1 MRLTDKITKYM
12 ECNNIKTLAD
22 FARAADLPYMTV
34 KNLFVKDN
42 INIKVETLT
51 KLKAAMQIT
60 LDKLVDDSIDVDF
73 EAIKNKKYID
83 GKVDVPENTV
93 ISIGRGGKRLIYAI
107 SDNDAAIVDNL
118 LERLGKK
125 HE

>member
-1 MRLTDKITKYM
+1 MKLTDKITKYM
-12 ECNNIKTLAD
+12 ECNRIKTLAD
-22 FARAADLPYMTV
+22 FARAADLPYTTV
-34 KNLFVKDN
+34 KNIYVKDN

-60 LDKLVDDSIDVDF
+60 LDELVDDNIDVDF

-83 GKVDVPENTV
+83 GNIDVPENTV
-93 ISIGRGGKRLIYAI
+93 VSIGRGGKRSVYTIT
-107 SDNDAAIVDNL
+107 DNDAIIVDNL
-118 LERLGKK
+118 LNRLGKK